1 MVSVSGVMR
10 AQALKLI
17 LRRRFHGT
25 VTKSTRR
32 AGWTGLCFPIMVE
45 LQKAVLIWSAFH
57 ESSIGFVNPQRTIT
71 RGRFCPYP
79 DG

>member
-1 MVSVSGVMR
+1 MLSFSGVMQ
-10 AQALKLI
+10 AQALKSI

-32 AGWTGLCFPIMVE
+32 AGWTELCFPVMVE
-45 LQKAVLIWSAFH
+45 LQMAVLMCRPFH
-57 ESSIGFVNPQRTIT
+57 DSSIGLVNPQRTIT
-71 RGRFCPYP
+71 RGRFSPYP